1 MCADVLQLLECLHT
15 RFQGTQ
21 AKKEHKTAP
30 NFKSLIKIDLSL
42 HLKICL
48 VNLETKQ

>member
-1 MCADVLQLLECLHT
+1 MCADVLQLLECLHM

-21 AKKEHKTAP
+21 ANDEHKTTP

-42 HLKICL
+42 HLKIGL
-48 VNLETKQ
+48 VNLESRR